1 MRTLDH
7 ILCSSCGERIL
18 ISKWSDEERL
28 MLTEEG
34 KTRIRNEE
42 IFRTEVRRELEVN
55 KSRSRRERLWT
66 LLNSSFAL
74 WFLSS
79 IVLASLTTALTYYQ
93 AERSEQL
100 RKTEIERRLD
110 TEISSRITL
119 AQRGAL
125 LDGERVAQHNEYPPA
140 SIYQNVQSYL
150 DNSFTT
156 GSSNRL
162 DFSIYPE
169 YEKRTF
175 RSLVFELRSV
185 ADPSA
190 RSELTAVLAV
200 YERLLD
206 LGSQPGKG
214 EIATQQT
221 VESALKL
228 LDQLTKRR
236 WLPPQ
241 GVPEAAS

>member
-1 MRTLDH
+1 
-7 ILCSSCGERIL
+7 
-18 ISKWSDEERL
+18 

-34 KTRIRNEE
+34 KIRIRDEE
-42 IFRTEVRRELEVN
+42 VFRTEVLRELEAN
-55 KSRSRRERLWT
+55 KPRSRPERLWA

-79 IVLASLTTALTYYQ
+79 VVLASLTTALTYYQ
-93 AERSEQL
+93 SKRSEQL
-100 RKTEIERRLD
+100 KMSEIEKRLD
-110 TEISSRITL
+110 TEISSRIAL
-119 AQRGAL
+119 AQRGAS
-125 LDGERVAQHNEYPPA
+125 LDKERIAVHNEYLPEA
-140 SIYQNVQSYL
+140 IYQNVQSYL
-150 DNSFTT
+150 DNSFVT

-175 RSLVFELRSV
+175 RSLVFELRSI

-190 RSELTAVLAV
+190 RTELTDTLAV

-206 LGSQPGKG
+206 LGSRTSAKG
-214 EIATQQT
+214 EKATQQT

-228 LDQLTKRR
+228 LEQLTKPR
-236 WLPPQ
+236 WLLPK
-241 GVPEAAS
+241 GVQESH